1 MDLRRCAD
9 DTVTVRTRC
18 RAIVAVRLSARYRRD
33 LHAARAR
40 LAEVDRRVVPTSWG
54 AVEFAERGSGEPVLV
69 LHGIFHGCDGGL
81 LSVRDLCPDRRVI
94 APSRFGYLGAAT

>member
-1 MDLRRCAD
+1 MTPLPFALA
-9 DTVTVRTRC
+9 VG
-18 RAIVAVRLSARYRRD
+18 AIVAVRLSARYRRD

-54 AVEFAERGSGEPVLV
+54 AVEFAERGSGEPVLA